1 MSGRLAAFSV
11 IATLALAGTA
21 IACPMEQS
29 ASNDQTV
36 VTASAPAQTS
46 RGDRDDHPENSGGR
60 DRRLIGAS
68 GSKRQ
73 AAPGAAFL
81 VCRYCRQS
89 DPGVKHRPDKEMKR

>member
-1 MSGRLAAFSV
+1 MLRRLAALSV
-11 IATLALAGTA
+11 IATLALAGAA

-36 VTASAPAQTS
+36 VTASAPLDGDGDP
-46 RGDRDDHPENSGGR
+46 GDRDDHPENSGGR

-81 VCRYCRQS
+81 VL
-89 DPGVKHRPDKEMKR
+89 

>member
-1 MSGRLAAFSV
+1 MSGRLAALSV

-36 VTASAPAQTS
+36 VTASAPAQPPV
-46 RGDRDDHPENSGGR
+46 DRDDHPENPGGR

-81 VCRYCRQS
+81 VCRCCRQS